1 MKIRPLLGLFRIL
14 AALSLLVLTASSAL
28 AQEPVAPAD
37 DDALRALVEAAG
49 DQDANDGAD
58 VVTVLK
64 RTDVTV
70 EDSGLSHI
78 RTWEVL
84 KCLSEPGAAQLAR
97 LRLDFD
103 PASNVVVV
111 ESLRVLRADGTVEEL
126 DMAGVDLPQPQWA
139 IYWGAQMKL
148 LPLPRLAPGDAVE
161 VRSYMK
167 GFLIAY
173 LGEQDS
179 PWGPVGSDEP
189 EQPAPPAEP
198 EPEPEPPAEPAPP
211 PSAPEQVVEAVQQ
224 AAQPQP
230 EPPAEEDDE
239 SRYIPPMR
247 GHFYDVVYFHD
258 HHPVKQRHYTV
269 RTPKDKPLQYE
280 VHNGEVQA
288 YVTFD
293 DQHHIYRFWRTE
305 VPSYHA
311 EGRYAEEYPDTEPKV
326 VMATVPDWGAKSRWF
341 AQVNESQFDATPA
354 IQAKVDEII
363 AGLETDEDK
372 IRAINHWAANEIRY
386 SGISMGEGEGYTLH
400 TGEMIFR
407 DRSGVCKDKAGM
419 AIVMLRAA
427 GYTVY
432 PAMTMAGSR
441 VERVP
446 ADQFNHCVV
455 ALADGDDWKM
465 LDPTWVTYSPENWSS
480 AEGEQHY
487 VIGTPEGEELMMTPA
502 FPPEDNKLVVQ
513 ADTAIAADG
522 TLSGTITFSALGY
535 AEQRLRREMVHYTSA
550 RDRQAWFEEVLGQ
563 LGPNVEVEPVEIS
576 YAAIQDTVTPIAYTA
591 HFEVPGYALVT
602 SDGMVFAQPTATHLV
617 TTSRLAPY
625 LTLGDDGERS
635 QGLLIWAPRMRD
647 VSETLT
653 LPPGYRL
660 AHLPEDVAIEHDIAS
675 LRTTT
680 TQRGRKV
687 EYSQDLRINRRFI
700 PAEQYGDFAEVVN
713 AALELPAD
721 TIVLERR

>member
-1 MKIRPLLGLFRIL
+1 MRMPLHFHWLAGSLVALLLLL
-14 AALSLLVLTASSAL
+14 AAGPAA
-28 AQEPVAPAD
+28 AQEPAPPAD
-37 DDALRALVEAAG
+37 DAGLRALIDAAG

-58 VVTVLK
+58 KLTVLK

-78 RTWEVL
+78 RTWEVV
-84 KCLSEPGAAQLAR
+84 KCLSEQGAAELAR

-111 ESLRVLRADGTVEEL
+111 ESLRVIRADGGIEEL
-126 DMAGVDLPQPQWA
+126 DTAGVDMPQPQWA

-148 LPLPRLAPGDAVE
+148 LPIPRLAPGDAVE
-161 VRSYMK
+161 IKSYMK

-173 LGEQDS
+173 LDDQDS
-179 PWGPVGSDEP
+179 PWGPVGGD
-189 EQPAPPAEP
+189 ATPPAEP
-198 EPEPEPPAEPAPP
+198 EPAPEPQPAPP
-211 PSAPEQVVEAVQQ
+211 AAPEQLVEAVQQ
-224 AAQPQP
+224 AAQLAP
-230 EPPAEEDDE
+230 PPAEDDE

-269 RTPKDKPLQYE
+269 RTPLDKPLQYE

-293 DQHHIYRFWRTE
+293 EQHHIHSFWRTD
-305 VPSYHA
+305 VPAYHE
-311 EGRYAEEYPDTEPKV
+311 EGRYSEEYPDTEPKV

-341 AQVNESQFDATPA
+341 AQVNEAQFEATPA
-354 IQAKVDEII
+354 IQAKVQEITR
-363 AGLETDEDK
+363 GLATDEEK

-386 SGISMGEGEGYTLH
+386 SGISMGAGEGYTLH

-427 GYTVY
+427 GYEVY

-455 ALADGDDWKM
+455 ALQGNGGDWQM
-465 LDPTWVTYSPENWSS
+465 LDPTWVTFSPENWSS
-480 AEGEQHY
+480 AEGEQHF
-487 VIGTPEGEELMMTPA
+487 VIGTPEGEELMMTEA
-502 FPPEDNKLVVQ
+502 FPPEDNKLMVR
-513 ADTAIAADG
+513 ATTAIDSQG
-522 TLSGTITFSALGY
+522 TLTGTVTFSGKGY
-535 AEQRLRREMVHYTSA
+535 AEQRLRRELVHYTTTQ
-550 RDRQAWFEEVLGQ
+550 DRQAWFEQALSA
-563 LGPNVEVEPVEIS
+563 LGPQVEVEPVQVS
-576 YAAIQDTVTPIAYTA
+576 YAAIQDVETPIAYTA
-591 HFEVPGYALVT
+591 RFRVPDYAVVT
-602 SDGMVFAQPTATHLV
+602 DDGLVFAQPTAGHLL

-625 LTLGDDGERS
+625 LGLGGGGERT

-647 VSETLT
+647 VTETLV
-653 LPPGYRL
+653 LPSGYTV
-660 AHLPEDVAIEHDIAS
+660 AHLPQDVSIDHEIAS
-675 LRTTT
+675 LQTRS
-680 TQRGRKV
+680 QLRGRRIT
-687 EYSQDLRINRRFI
+687 YTQDLRVKRRFI
-700 PAEQYGDFAEVVN
+700 PAEQYADFSEVVD

>member
-1 MKIRPLLGLFRIL
+1 MRMPPSLHRFAGLL
-14 AALSLLVLTASSAL
+14 AALLLALAAWPAL
-28 AQEPVAPAD
+28 AQEPAAPAD
-37 DDALRALVEAAG
+37 DAALRTLIEDAG

-111 ESLRVLRADGTVEEL
+111 ETLRVLRADGTIEDL
-126 DMAGVDLPQPQWA
+126 DTAGVDLPQPQWA

-148 LPLPRLAPGDAVE
+148 LPVPRLAPGDAVE
-161 VRSYMK
+161 VKSYMK

-173 LGEQDS
+173 LGDQDS
-179 PWGPVGSDEP
+179 PWGAVGAD
-189 EQPAPPAEP
+189 EQPAPVE
-198 EPEPEPPAEPAPP
+198 EPP
-211 PSAPEQVVEAVQQ
+211 PSPPPAAPEQVVEAAQQ
-224 AAQPQP
+224 AAQA
-230 EPPAEEDDE
+230 PPPPPVEDDE

-269 RTPKDKPLQYE
+269 RTPLDKPLQYE

-293 DQHHIYRFWRTE
+293 EQHHIHSFWRTD
-305 VPSYHA
+305 VPAYHE
-311 EGRYAEEYPDTEPKV
+311 EGRYSEEYPDTEPKV

-341 AQVNESQFDATPA
+341 AQVNEPQFAATPA
-354 IQAKVDEII
+354 IQAMVDTIT
-363 AGLETDEDK
+363 AGLETDDQK

-386 SGISMGEGEGYTLH
+386 SGISMGKGEGYTLH

-455 ALADGDDWKM
+455 ALQGNGGDWQM

-513 ADTAIAADG
+513 AQTELLEDG
-522 TLSGTITFSALGY
+522 TLTGTITFSGKGY
-535 AEQRLRREMVHYTSA
+535 VDQRLRREMVHYTSA
-550 RDRQAWFEEVLGQ
+550 RDRQAWFEGVLGE
-563 LGPNVEVEPVEIS
+563 LGPDVQVDPVAID
-576 YAAIQDTVTPIAYTA
+576 YGAIQDVEVPIAYTA
-591 HFEVPGYALVT
+591 TFRVPGYAIVT
-602 SDGMVFAQPTATHLV
+602 EDALIFAQPTAAHLI

-625 LTLGDDGERS
+625 LGLGGDGERS
-635 QGLLIWAPRMRD
+635 QGLLIWAPRMRE
-647 VSETLT
+647 VHETLT
-653 LPPGYRL
+653 LPKGFEL
-660 AHLPEDVAIEHDIAS
+660 AHLPADVTIDHGIATLS
-675 LRTTT
+675 THSELK
-680 TQRGRKV
+680 GRKLD
-687 EYSQDLRINRRFI
+687 YSQDLRIQRRFI
-700 PAEQYGDFAEVVN
+700 PADEYGDFAEVVN
-713 AALELPAD
+713 AAVALPDD
-721 TIVLERR
+721 TVVLERR

>member
-1 MKIRPLLGLFRIL
+1 MRMPVFPTWLAGLL
-14 AALSLLVLTASSAL
+14 AALLLAVAAGPAL

-37 DDALRALVEAAG
+37 DDALRALVEDAG
-49 DQDANDGAD
+49 DKDANDGAD

-70 EDSGLSHI
+70 EESGLSHI
-78 RTWEVL
+78 RNHEVI
-84 KCLSEPGAAQLAR
+84 KCLSEQGAAQLAR

-111 ESLRVLRADGTVEEL
+111 ESLRVIRADGTIEEL
-126 DMAGVDLPQPQWA
+126 DTAGVDLPQPQWA

-173 LGEQDS
+173 LNDQDS
-179 PWGPVGSDEP
+179 PWGPVGGGE
-189 EQPAPPAEP
+189 EQPAPAPAP
-198 EPEPEPPAEPAPP
+198 EPVPAPAPP
-211 PSAPEQVVEAVQQ
+211 PGVPQQLIDMAQQ
-224 AAQPQP
+224 AAQPAAP
-230 EPPAEEDDE
+230 LAEEDDE

-293 DQHHIYRFWRTE
+293 QQHHIYSFWRTD
-305 VPSYHA
+305 VPAYHE

-326 VMATVPDWGAKSRWF
+326 VMATVPDWGQKSRWF
-341 AQVNESQFDATPA
+341 AQVNEPQFEATPA
-354 IQAKVDEII
+354 IQAMVDTIT
-363 AGLETDEDK
+363 AGLETDDEK
-372 IRAINHWAANEIRY
+372 IRAINHWAAYEIRY
-386 SGISMGEGEGYTLH
+386 SGISMGKGEGYTLH
-400 TGEMIFR
+400 SGEMIFR

-432 PAMTMAGSR
+432 PAMTMAGAR

-455 ALADGDDWKM
+455 ALQGNGGDWQM
-465 LDPTWVTYSPENWSS
+465 LDPTWVTFSPENWSS

-487 VIGTPEGEELMMTPA
+487 VIGTPQGEELMITQA
-502 FPPEDNKLVVQ
+502 FPPEDNKLVVR
-513 ADTAIAADG
+513 AVTAIDAQG
-522 TLSGTITFSALGY
+522 VLSGSVTFSGLGY
-535 AEQRLRREMVHYTSA
+535 ADQRLRREMVHYSA
-550 RDRQAWFEEVLGQ
+550 GRDRQAWFEQVLSE
-563 LGPNVEVEPVEIS
+563 LGPTVSVDPVQVS
-576 YAAIQDTVTPIAYTA
+576 YAAIQDVETPISYTA
-591 HFEVPGYALVT
+591 HFRVPGYALVT
-602 SDGMVFAQPTATHLV
+602 DDGMVFAQPTAAHLL

-625 LTLGDDGERS
+625 LGLGGGGERS

-647 VSETLT
+647 VRETLT
-653 LPPGYRL
+653 LPAGFTL
-660 AHLPEDVAIEHDIAS
+660 AHQPEDVTIDHGIAS
-675 LRTTT
+675 LVTS
-680 TQRGRKV
+680 TQLRGRKL
-687 EYSQDLRINRRFI
+687 EYSQQLQIKRRFI
-700 PAEQYGDFAEVVN
+700 PADQYGDFSEVVDT
-713 AALELPAD
+713 ALGLPDEA
-721 TIVLERR
+721 IVLERR

>member
-1 MKIRPLLGLFRIL
+1 MRTTPSLRWLAGLL
-14 AALSLLVLTASSAL
+14 ASLLLAFATPAL

-37 DDALRALVEAAG
+37 DAAVRALIEQAG
-49 DQDANDGAD
+49 DQGANDGAD
-58 VVTVLK
+58 LVTVLK

-78 RTWEVL
+78 RNREII
-84 KCLSEPGAAQLAR
+84 KCLSEQGAAELAR

-103 PASNVVVV
+103 PASNVVEV
-111 ESLRVLRADGTVEEL
+111 ETLRIFRADGTVEEL
-126 DMAGVDLPQPQWA
+126 DTAGVDLPQPQWA

-148 LPLPRLAPGDAVE
+148 LPLPRLEPGDAVE
-161 VRSYMK
+161 VASYMK

-173 LGEQDS
+173 LDDQDS
-179 PWGPVGSDEP
+179 PWGPVGGGQE
-189 EQPAPPAEP
+189 PAPTP
-198 EPEPEPPAEPAPP
+198 EPEPEPSPAPP
-211 PSAPEQVVEAVQQ
+211 AL
-224 AAQPQP
+224 
-230 EPPAEEDDE
+230 PPAAAAAVEQAQAQASEPVVAAPPEDDE

-269 RTPKDKPLQYE
+269 RTPLDKPLQYE

-293 DQHHIYRFWRTE
+293 EQHHIHSFWRTD
-305 VPSYHA
+305 VPAYHE
-311 EGRYAEEYPDTEPKV
+311 EGRYSEEYPDTEPKV

-341 AQVNESQFDATPA
+341 AQVNEPQFAATPA
-354 IQAKVDEII
+354 IEAKVREIT
-363 AGLETDEDK
+363 AGLSTDEQK

-386 SGISMGEGEGYTLH
+386 SGISMGKGEGYTLH

-455 ALADGDDWKM
+455 ALQGHGGDWLM
-465 LDPTWVTYSPENWSS
+465 LDPTWVTFSPENWSS

-502 FPPEDNKLVVQ
+502 FPPEDNKLVVR
-513 ADTAIAADG
+513 ASTAIDAEG
-522 TLSGTITFSALGY
+522 TLSGTVTFSGHGY
-535 AEQRLRREMVHYTSA
+535 AEQRLRREMVHYTTA
-550 RDRQAWFEEVLGQ
+550 RDRQAWFEGVLAQ
-563 LGPNVEVEPVEIS
+563 LGPQVQVEPVTIS
-576 YAAIQDTVTPIAYTA
+576 YAAIQDVETPVSYTA
-591 HFEVPGYALVT
+591 RFRVPDYAVVT
-602 SDGMVFAQPTATHLV
+602 DDGMVFAQPTAGHLL
-617 TTSRLAPY
+617 TTSRVAPY
-625 LTLGDDGERS
+625 LGLGGDAERS
-635 QGLLIWAPRMRD
+635 QGLLIWAPRMRE
-647 VSETLT
+647 VHETLT
-653 LPPGYRL
+653 LPPGYSL
-660 AHLPEDVAIEHDIAS
+660 AHQPADVAIDHEIAS
-675 LRTTT
+675 LHSL
-680 TQRGRKV
+680 TQARGRRIT
-687 EYSQDLRINRRFI
+687 YTQDLRVKRRFI
-700 PAEQYGDFAEVVN
+700 PAEQYADFAEVVN
-713 AALELPAD
+713 AALELPDD

>member
-1 MKIRPLLGLFRIL
+1 MRMPPVHWLAL
-14 AALSLLVLTASSAL
+14 AAALLLAVATGPAW

-37 DDALRALVEAAG
+37 DAALRALIDAAG

-58 VVTVLK
+58 VLTVLK

-70 EDSGLSHI
+70 EESGLSHI

-111 ESLRVLRADGTVEEL
+111 ESLRVVRADGTIEVL
-126 DMAGVDLPQPQWA
+126 DTAGVDLPQPQWA

-148 LPLPRLAPGDAVE
+148 LPVPRLAPGDAVE
-161 VRSYMK
+161 VKSYMK

-173 LGEQDS
+173 LGDQDS
-179 PWGPVGSDEP
+179 PWGPVGSDEA
-189 EQPAPPAEP
+189 PAPAEEPA
-198 EPEPEPPAEPAPP
+198 PAPAPP
-211 PSAPEQVVEAVQQ
+211 PAAPEQVVQIAQQ
-224 AAQPQP
+224 AAQAPS
-230 EPPAEEDDE
+230 PAPVPAEDDE

-269 RTPKDKPLQYE
+269 RTPLDKPLQYE

-293 DQHHIYRFWRTE
+293 QQHNIYSFWRTD
-305 VPSYHA
+305 VPAYHE

-326 VMATVPDWGAKSRWF
+326 VMATVSDWGQKSRWF
-341 AQVNESQFDATPA
+341 AQVNEPQFAATPA

-363 AGLETDEDK
+363 AGLETDEER

-386 SGISMGEGEGYTLH
+386 SGISMGRGEGYTLH
-400 TGEMIFR
+400 SGEMIFR

-432 PAMTMAGSR
+432 PAMTMAGAR

-455 ALADGDDWKM
+455 ALQGNGGDWQM
-465 LDPTWVTYSPENWSS
+465 LDPTWVTFSPENWSS

-487 VIGTPEGEELMMTPA
+487 VIGTPEGETLTMTPA
-502 FPPEDNKLVVQ
+502 FPPEDNKLVVRAQ
-513 ADTAIAADG
+513 TELLADG
-522 TLSGTITFSALGY
+522 TLTGTITFSGLGY
-535 AEQRLRREMVHYTSA
+535 ADQRLRRELVHYSSA
-550 RDRQAWFEEVLGQ
+550 RDRQAWFEGVLGT
-563 LGPNVEVEPVEIS
+563 LGANVQVDPVAVS
-576 YAAIQDTVTPIAYTA
+576 YAAIQDVETPIAYTA
-591 HFEVPGYALVT
+591 TFRVPGYALVT
-602 SDGMVFAQPTATHLV
+602 EDGLVFAQPTAAHLI

-625 LTLGDDGERS
+625 LGLGGDGERS
-635 QGLLIWAPRMRD
+635 QGLLIWAPRMRE
-647 VSETLT
+647 VHETLT
-653 LPPGYRL
+653 LPKGFTI
-660 AHLPEDVAIEHDIAS
+660 AHLPADVSIEHGIAT
-675 LRTTT
+675 LRTHSEL
-680 TQRGRKV
+680 RGRKL
-687 EYSQDLRINRRFI
+687 EYTQDLRIQRRLI
-700 PAEQYGDFAEVVN
+700 PAEEYGDFAEVVN
-713 AALELPAD
+713 AAVALPDD
-721 TIVLERR
+721 TVVLERR